1 MTRLPRD
8 NPALARASL
17 AADFQTW
24 SALPFDAERCPIRD
38 VLDHMGSKWTMLIL
52 LALTQQALR
61 FSEVQRAVPDIS
73 KRMLTQTLR
82 ELERDGLIER
92 TVYPTKPPS
101 VEYRLSALGESLLV
115 PLAGLIAWA
124 EDSHGAIDNARTRY
138 DATQAQ
144 TA

>member
-1 MTRLPRD
+1 MTRLPSD
-8 NPALARASL
+8 NPTTARARL
-17 AADFQTW
+17 AASFQAW
-24 SALPFDAERCPIRD
+24 SAMPLDAERCPVRD
-38 VLDHMGSKWTMLIL
+38 VLDHMGSKWTTLIL

-61 FSEVQRAVPDIS
+61 FSEVHRAVPDIS
-73 KRMLTQTLR
+73 KRMLTQSLR

-101 VEYRLSALGESLLV
+101 VEYRLSVLGESLLV

-124 EDSHGAIDNARTRY
+124 EDSHGAIGDARARY

>member
-1 MTRLPRD
+1 MTRLPSD
-8 NPALARASL
+8 NPTAARATL
-17 AADFQTW
+17 AASFQAW
-24 SALPFDAERCPIRD
+24 SAMPLDTECCPVRD
-38 VLDHMGSKWTMLIL
+38 VLDHLGSKWTTLIL
-52 LALTQQALR
+52 LALTQQTLR

-101 VEYRLSALGESLLV
+101 VEYRLSDLGESLLV
-115 PLAGLIAWA
+115 PLAKLIAWA
-124 EDSHGAIDNARTRY
+124 EDSHETIANARARY
-138 DATQAQ
+138 DAMQAE

>member
-1 MTRLPRD
+1 VTRLPRD
-8 NPALARASL
+8 NPTSARACL
-17 AADFQTW
+17 AASFQAW
-24 SALPFDAERCPIRD
+24 SAMPLDTELCPVRD
-38 VLDHMGSKWTMLIL
+38 VLDHIGSKWTTLIL
-52 LALTQQALR
+52 LALTRQALR

-92 TVYPTKPPS
+92 TVYATKPPS
-101 VEYRLSALGESLLV
+101 VDYRLSALGESLLV

-124 EDSHGAIDNARTRY
+124 ENSHGAIGNARARY
-138 DATQAQ
+138 DATQAE

>member
-8 NPALARASL
+8 NPTLARASL
-17 AADFQTW
+17 AADFQAW
-24 SALPFDAERCPIRD
+24 SALPFDAGRCPIRN

-52 LALTQQALR
+52 LALTPKSLR

-82 ELERDGLIER
+82 ELERDGLVER

-124 EDSHGAIDNARTRY
+124 ENSHDAISNARARY
-138 DATQAQ
+138 DATQAE